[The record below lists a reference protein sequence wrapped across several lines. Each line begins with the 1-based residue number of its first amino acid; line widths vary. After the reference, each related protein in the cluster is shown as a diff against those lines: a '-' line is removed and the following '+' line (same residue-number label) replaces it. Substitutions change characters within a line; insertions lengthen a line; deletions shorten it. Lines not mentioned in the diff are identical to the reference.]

1 MSEENNMKSYTLL
14 YNSRTRFFCSP
25 LTPEVHL
32 NARQPLNWVDE
43 QLLEGLFLALGVQL
57 RGSDELGEAR
67 VLLVAEVNHLLR
79 LLEEVDVL
87 RVDGEEGL

>member
-1 MSEENNMKSYTLL
+1 MKKTKKSYTLL
-14 YNSRTRFFCSP
+14 YNRRTTFFGS
-25 LTPEVHL
+25 LTPEVHF

-43 QLLEGLFLALGVQL
+43 QLLEGLLLALGVQL

-67 VLLVAEVNHLLR
+67 VLLIAEVNHLLR

-87 RVDGEEGL
+87 RVDGEEGFGL